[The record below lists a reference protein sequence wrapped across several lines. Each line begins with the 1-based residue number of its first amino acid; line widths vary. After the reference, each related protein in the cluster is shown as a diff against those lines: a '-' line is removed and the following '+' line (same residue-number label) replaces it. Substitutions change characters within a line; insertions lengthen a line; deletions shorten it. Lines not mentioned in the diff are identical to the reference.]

1 MNYNKHYRLLIEK
14 ARNRILKDTTYIEI
28 HHIVP
33 KSEGGNDDIGNLAKL
48 TAREHFI
55 AHWLLYRM
63 DPTKDSRAFSFWR
76 MCNGRGKVS
85 IDNWIIIPS
94 RAYEE
99 ARAAHSIAISKSL
112 KGRKKSTEHLE
123 KIAAANRG
131 KKRSAEA
138 KSKMSLAKKGKPLTQ
153 EHKDHMK
160 GRTPWNKNK
169 KAKPS
174 TAAAIG
180 AALKGNNNAGKACSI
195 EGRIYPSAKEA
206 AEREGIPATTL
217 KNRLRNPKRVEYFY
231 IE

>member
-1 MNYNKHYRLLIEK
+1 MDYNKHYRLLIEK
-14 ARNRILKDTTYIEI
+14 AKNRLLEDKPYTEL
-28 HHIVP
+28 HHIIP
-33 KSEGGNDDIGNLAKL
+33 KSEGGNDDVTNLVKL

-76 MCNGRGKVS
+76 MCNGRGKVNV
-85 IDNWIIIPS
+85 DDWITIPS

-99 ARAAHSIAISKSL
+99 ARAAHSTAISRSL
-112 KGRKKSTEHLE
+112 KGRKKSAEHLE

-131 KKRSAEA
+131 KKRSEEA
-138 KSKMSLAKKGKPLTQ
+138 KFKMSLAKKGKPLSQ

-174 TAAAIG
+174 TSAAIG

-195 EGRIYPSAKEA
+195 NGRVYSSAKEA
-206 AEREGIPATTL
+206 AEREGIPIATL
-217 KNRLRNPKRVEYFY
+217 KNRLYNPKKVGYFY
-231 IE
+231 IK